1 MEDFIKTLKGVKPDI
16 DFEHET
22 ALVDDGLL
30 ESLDIISIIS
40 EISEVYG
47 VACSRYG
54 GCMFS
59 NTQYLQS
66 FILGCLGHFLQG
78 AVGVSRHD
86 GMCVDVQ

>member
-1 MEDFIKTLKGVKPDI
+1 MEDFIKMLKGVKPDI

-47 VACSRYG
+47 VWMR
-54 GCMFS
+54 
-59 NTQYLQS
+59 S
-66 FILGCLGHFLQG
+66 FRITSIPQRQCT
-78 AVGVSRHD
+78 SWCRI
-86 GMCVDVQ
+86 

>member
-1 MEDFIKTLKGVKPDI
+1 MEDFIKMLKGVKPDI

-47 VACSRYG
+47 VD
-54 GCMFS
+54 FS
-59 NTQYLQS
+59 CVQGRTAFEYRQVNDRAASDGSYLRCHPSLPARNTS
-66 FILGCLGHFLQG
+66 I
-78 AVGVSRHD
+78 
-86 GMCVDVQ
+86 

>member
-1 MEDFIKTLKGVKPDI
+1 MEDFIKMLKGVKPDI

-47 VACSRYG
+47 VWIPKR
-54 GCMFS
+54 
-59 NTQYLQS
+59 
-66 FILGCLGHFLQG
+66 
-78 AVGVSRHD
+78 
-86 GMCVDVQ
+86 